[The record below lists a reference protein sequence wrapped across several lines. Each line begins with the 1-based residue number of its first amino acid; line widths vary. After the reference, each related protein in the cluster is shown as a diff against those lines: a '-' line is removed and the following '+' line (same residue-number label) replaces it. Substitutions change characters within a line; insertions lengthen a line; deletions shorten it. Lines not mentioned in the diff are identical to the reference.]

1 MPMIETLEP
10 KKPEELQLRIFATK
24 KGEDHIIIQAVCEH
38 VRYHPSHLPFSY
50 LPSYRF
56 RPPSH
61 RDCKRVRAENTQLDR
76 EGFET
81 FVVQTN
87 TKSKDVK
94 FDSERAL
101 IFLIMG
107 SFMLADGKVI
117 GEEGVK
123 MGDLMGKVGA
133 GKGYL
138 VESEEGCRVFPG
150 SCVCISLF
158 D

>member
-1 MPMIETLEP
+1 MPIIETVEP
-10 KKPEELQLRIFATK
+10 QRPEELQHRIFATK

-38 VRYHPSHLPFSY
+38 VRSHSFQSLFTCLPT
-50 LPSYRF
+50 YRS

-61 RDCKRVRAENTQLDR
+61 RECKRVRAEAIQLDR
-76 EGFET
+76 EGYET
-81 FVVQTN
+81 FVVQTE
-87 TKSKDVK
+87 TKAKDVK
-94 FDSERAL
+94 FDAEKAL

-123 MGDLMGKVGA
+123 MGDLMGKIGA

-138 VESEEGCRVFPG
+138 VEWEEGCRVFPG
-150 SCVCISLF
+150 SCVCIGLF

>member
-1 MPMIETLEP
+1 LHRNCE
-10 KKPEELQLRIFATK
+10 
-24 KGEDHIIIQAVCEH
+24 KG
-38 VRYHPSHLPFSY
+38 
-50 LPSYRF
+50 
-56 RPPSH
+56 
-61 RDCKRVRAENTQLDR
+61 RAETKQLER
-76 EGFET
+76 EGYET

-94 FDSERAL
+94 FDSEKAL

-123 MGDLMGKVGA
+123 MGDLMGKIGA

-138 VESEEGCRVFPG
+138 VEWEEGCRVFPG
-150 SCVCISLF
+150 SCVCIGLF

>member
-1 MPMIETLEP
+1 MFVPIVPISFLY
-10 KKPEELQLRIFATK
+10 IAT
-24 KGEDHIIIQAVCEH
+24 
-38 VRYHPSHLPFSY
+38 
-50 LPSYRF
+50 YRS
-56 RPPSH
+56 RPPLH
-61 RDCKRVRAENTQLDR
+61 RNCGRGRAETKQLER
-76 EGFET
+76 EGYET

-87 TKSKDVK
+87 KKSKDVK
-94 FDSERAL
+94 FDAEKAL

-123 MGDLMGKVGA
+123 MGDLMGKMGA

-138 VESEEGCRVFPG
+138 VEWEEGCRVFPG
-150 SCVCISLF
+150 SCVCIGLF

>member
-1 MPMIETLEP
+1 MDRYGYESIV
-10 KKPEELQLRIFATK
+10 
-24 KGEDHIIIQAVCEH
+24 IQ
-38 VRYHPSHLPFSY
+38 
-50 LPSYRF
+50 
-56 RPPSH
+56 
-61 RDCKRVRAENTQLDR
+61 
-76 EGFET
+76 
-81 FVVQTN
+81 
-87 TKSKDVK
+87 TKSKPRDVE
-94 FDSERAL
+94 FDADKAL

-138 VESEEGCRVFPG
+138 VEGEEGMRVFAG
-150 SCVCISLF
+150 SAVVVAYF

>member
-1 MPMIETLEP
+1 ME
-10 KKPEELQLRIFATK
+10 
-24 KGEDHIIIQAVCEH
+24 
-38 VRYHPSHLPFSY
+38 
-50 LPSYRF
+50 
-56 RPPSH
+56 
-61 RDCKRVRAENTQLDR
+61 R

-81 FVVQTN
+81 FVVQTC

-138 VESEEGCRVFPG
+138 VELEEGCRISPG
-150 SCVCISLF
+150 SCVCIGLF